1 MWYSIAEEFDSSGRE
16 QMRQRGWIACALV
29 VLLAGGAV
37 FAAHH
42 DSGAPAQTP
51 APLVMSYD
59 SLADIIIAGKKA
71 EWNLVHSIL
80 GATYEHAQG
89 TMMAVNMQIESG
101 DDASAGIEKLATL
114 VGQLGTEGDAAV
126 AAVRKRLIEA
136 GHHHHATAAD
146 EEKYDTGYVIVTR
159 AAKKVFLDAAGNI
172 AKMAGSPDKAALAA
186 EWKKVQTQFKALHP
200 ESAG

>member
-1 MWYSIAEEFDSSGRE
+1 MSKRALISCG
-16 QMRQRGWIACALV
+16 LV

-42 DSGAPAQTP
+42 ESGTP
-51 APLVMSYD
+51 AKTPAALVATYD
-59 SLADIIIAGKKA
+59 SLAEILIAGKKA

-80 GATYEHAQG
+80 GATYQHAQA
-89 TMMAVNMQIESG
+89 TMMSVSMTLEAGG
-101 DDASAGIEKLATL
+101 DATAGIEKLASL

-126 AAVRKRLIEA
+126 AAVRKRLIDA

-146 EEKYDTGYVIVTR
+146 EEMYDLGYVIVTR
-159 AAKKVFLDAAGNI
+159 DAKKVFLAAAGSI
-172 AKMAGSPDKAALAA
+172 GKLAAAPDKAALAA
-186 EWKKVQTQFKALHP
+186 EWKKVQEQFKALHP